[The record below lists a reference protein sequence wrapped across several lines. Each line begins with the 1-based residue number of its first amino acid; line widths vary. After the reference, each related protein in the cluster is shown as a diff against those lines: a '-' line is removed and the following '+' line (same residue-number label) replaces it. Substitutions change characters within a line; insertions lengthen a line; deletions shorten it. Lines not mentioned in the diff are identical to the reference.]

1 MLETEKFHLI
11 GNNLSLD
18 FVNTKIAD
26 GGKVFDLLSDF
37 RDLAAWAIATKM
49 AEESEAD
56 SLIVSWTKTGS
67 KSMHKAVKLRTTLHG
82 LFSALIQGDP
92 IRESEI
98 DEINKILAQQSG
110 YSELETSDAGF
121 EKHFRSDFHDPMQL
135 LVSIAASA
143 ADLFCYGRLDLIK
156 KCEADNCVLYFYD
169 TTKNHSRRWC
179 SMEHCG
185 NRAKANTF
193 YKRKKERM
201 RLDS

>member
-1 MLETEKFHLI
+1 MNRKMLETEKFHLI

-26 GGKVFDLLSDF
+26 GGKVFDLLKDS
-37 RDLAAWAIATKM
+37 RDLIAWAIATEM
-49 AEESEAD
+49 VEESEAD
-56 SLIVSWTKTGS
+56 SIIVSWTKTGS
-67 KSMHKAVKLRTTLHG
+67 KWMHKALKFRTTLHD
-82 LFSALIQGDP
+82 LFSAIIQGDSVP
-92 IRESEI
+92 ESEI
-98 DEINKILAQQSG
+98 EEINKILAQQSG
-110 YSELETSDAGF
+110 YSELGKSDVGF

-185 NRAKANTF
+185 NRAKVAAF
-193 YKRKKERM
+193 YKRKKGF
-201 RLDS
+201 